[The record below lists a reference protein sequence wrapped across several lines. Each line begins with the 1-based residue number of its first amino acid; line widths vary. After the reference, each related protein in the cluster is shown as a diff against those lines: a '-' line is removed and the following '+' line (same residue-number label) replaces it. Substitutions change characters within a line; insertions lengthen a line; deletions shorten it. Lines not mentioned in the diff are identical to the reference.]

1 MNGPDESIAVRAI
14 GVASKCLQL
23 QRDAVFPVGVQIV
36 ISTGSGP
43 AFDNGDQPDDQ
54 PVLEGQSFEELS
66 AQIAD

>member
-1 MNGPDESIAVRAI
+1 
-14 GVASKCLQL
+14 LQL